1 MALSTEALRSEAAKR
16 WEVADIFRQAG
27 ESYRRNNPL
36 PCSHLKVMRAI
47 EVCRTSYLGGHVQK
61 CDTCGFEQHSYN
73 SCRNRHCPKCQTLT
87 KARWVEDRKAELL
100 SVPYF
105 HNVFTLPHELNPLAL
120 CNKKAIYSML
130 FTAVSETL
138 LHFGRN
144 NLGGVMG
151 FTAILHTW
159 DQRLLD
165 HIHLHCV
172 IAGGALSI
180 DKTRW
185 IQTKDN
191 YLFNVE
197 ALSMVFRGKFID
209 HLEKT
214 HAKGVLKFPG
224 NTAKYAT
231 HEEFSGL
238 IKDLRSKDWVVFS
251 KKPFAAPQEVLDY
264 IGRYTHRVA
273 ISNNRIV
280 DIQDGKVTF
289 TYRDR
294 KDNGTL
300 KLKTLDAVE
309 FIRRFLLHVLPEG
322 FMKIRHFGF
331 LSNRHKKEKV
341 HLCREL
347 IGDNNPVPAYRTGR
361 PERAKKTAGELMLEL
376 TGIDITRC
384 PCCREGT
391 MTIIMEMPYP
401 SRRTLMR
408 PCTAYADSS

>member
-1 MALSTEALRSEAAKR
+1 MALSTEVLRPEAAKR
-16 WEVADIFRQAG
+16 WEVADIFRESG

-36 PCSHLKVMRAI
+36 PRSHLKVMRAI

-61 CDTCGFEQHSYN
+61 CDTCGFEQHAYN
-73 SCRNRHCPKCQTLT
+73 SCRNRHCPKCQSLT
-87 KARWVEDRKAELL
+87 KAQWVEDRKAELL
-100 SVPYF
+100 PVPYF
-105 HNVFTLPHELNPLAL
+105 HNVFTLPHELNPIAL
-120 CNKKAIYSML
+120 CNRKTIYSML
-130 FTAVSETL
+130 FKAVSETL
-138 LHFGRN
+138 LKFGRN
-144 NLGGVMG
+144 NLGGTIG

-159 DQRLLD
+159 DQKLLD
-165 HIHLHCV
+165 HLHLHCV
-172 IAGGALSI
+172 IAGGVISG

-185 IQTKDN
+185 IQTKNN

-197 ALSMVFRGKFID
+197 ALSLVFRGKFID
-209 HLEKT
+209 YLEKT
-214 HAKGVLKFPG
+214 HSKGVLKFPG

-231 HEEFSGL
+231 VEGFSGL

-251 KKPFAAPQEVLDY
+251 KKPFAGPQEVLEY

-280 DIQDGKVTF
+280 DVQDGKVTF

-294 KDNGTL
+294 KNGNTL
-300 KLKTLDAVE
+300 RIKTLDAEE
-309 FIRRFLLHVLPEG
+309 FIQRFLLHVLPDG

-341 HLCREL
+341 QLCREL
-347 IGDNNPVPAYRTGR
+347 IGDNSPVPERT
-361 PERAKKTAGELMLEL
+361 KKNAGELMLEL

-391 MTIIMEMPYP
+391 MSIIMEMPYP
-401 SRRTLMR
+401 SRRSPMR
-408 PCTAYADSS
+408 PRAAHMDSS

>member
-1 MALSTEALRSEAAKR
+1 
-16 WEVADIFRQAG
+16 
-27 ESYRRNNPL
+27 
-36 PCSHLKVMRAI
+36 
-47 EVCRTSYLGGHVQK
+47 
-61 CDTCGFEQHSYN
+61 
-73 SCRNRHCPKCQTLT
+73 
-87 KARWVEDRKAELL
+87 
-100 SVPYF
+100 
-105 HNVFTLPHELNPLAL
+105 
-120 CNKKAIYSML
+120 
-130 FTAVSETL
+130 
-138 LHFGRN
+138 
-144 NLGGVMG
+144 
-151 FTAILHTW
+151 
-159 DQRLLD
+159 
-165 HIHLHCV
+165 
-172 IAGGALSI
+172 
-180 DKTRW
+180 
-185 IQTKDN
+185 
-191 YLFNVE
+191 
-197 ALSMVFRGKFID
+197 
-209 HLEKT
+209 
-214 HAKGVLKFPG
+214 LKFPG

-251 KKPFAAPQEVLDY
+251 KKPFAGPQEVLDY

-376 TGIDITRC
+376 
-384 PCCREGT
+384 
-391 MTIIMEMPYP
+391 
-401 SRRTLMR
+401 RRR
-408 PCTAYADSS
+408 K

>member
-1 MALSTEALRSEAAKR
+1 VALSTEALRSEAAKR

-36 PCSHLKVMRAI
+36 PRSHLKVMRAI
-47 EVCRTSYLGGHVQK
+47 EACRTSYLGGHVQK
-61 CDTCGFEQHSYN
+61 CDTCGFEQQAYN
-73 SCRNRHCPKCQTLT
+73 SCRNSHCPKCQTLT

-100 SVPYF
+100 PVPYF
-105 HNVFTLPHELNPLAL
+105 HNVFTLPHELNPVAL
-120 CNKKAIYSML
+120 CNKKAIYSIL
-130 FTAVSETL
+130 FKAVSETL
-138 LHFGRN
+138 LQFGRHN
-144 NLGGVMG
+144 IGGTLG

-165 HIHLHCV
+165 HLHLHCV
-172 IAGGALSI
+172 IAGGVLAD
-180 DKTRW
+180 DKTSW
-185 IQTKDN
+185 IQTKHN

-197 ALSMVFRGKFID
+197 ALSRVFRGKFIEY
-209 HLEKT
+209 LENGY
-214 HAKGVLKFPG
+214 AKGKLNFPG

-231 HEEFSGL
+231 AEGFSGL
-238 IKDLRSKDWVVFS
+238 IKGLRSKDWVVFS
-251 KKPFAAPQEVLDY
+251 KKPFAGPQEVLEY

-280 DIQDGKVTF
+280 DVKDGKLTF

-294 KDNGTL
+294 KDNDTL
-300 KLKTLDAVE
+300 KLKTLDAGE

-341 HLCREL
+341 QLCREL
-347 IGDNNPVPAYRTGR
+347 IGDNTPVPERT
-361 PERAKKTAGELMLEL
+361 KKNAGELMFEL

-384 PCCREGT
+384 PRCREGT
-391 MTIIMEMPYP
+391 MTSIMEMPYP
-401 SRRTLMR
+401 FRRAYMC
-408 PCTAYADSS
+408 PCAVQVNSS

>member
-1 MALSTEALRSEAAKR
+1 MATSTEVLSRNAAKR
-16 WEVADIFRQAG
+16 WEVADIFRDSG
-27 ESYRRNNPL
+27 ESYRIKNTL
-36 PCSHLKVMRAI
+36 PRAQLKVMHAI
-47 EVCRTSYLGGHVQK
+47 EVCRTSYLGGHVRK
-61 CDTCGFEQHSYN
+61 CDKCGFEQHEYN

-87 KARWVEDRKAELL
+87 KARWVEDRKAEFLPM
-100 SVPYF
+100 PYF
-105 HNVFTLPHELNPLAL
+105 HNVFTLPHELNPVAL
-120 CNKKAIYSML
+120 CNKKAIYSIL
-130 FTAVSETL
+130 FKAVSETL
-138 LHFGRN
+138 LQFGRN
-144 NLGGVMG
+144 NLGGTMG

-172 IAGGALSI
+172 IAGGVLAR

-185 IQTKDN
+185 IQTKNN

-197 ALSMVFRGKFID
+197 ALSIVFRGKFID
-209 HLEKT
+209 YLKKA
-214 HAKGVLKFPG
+214 HAKGGLNFQG

-231 HEEFSGL
+231 DEEFSGL
-238 IKDLRSKDWVVFS
+238 IKVLREKNWVVFS
-251 KKPFAAPQEVLDY
+251 KKPFAGPQAVLDY

-280 DIQDGKVTF
+280 DIQNGSVTF

-294 KDNGTL
+294 KNDNTL
-300 KLKTLDAVE
+300 RIKTLDAEE

-331 LSNRHKKEKV
+331 LSNRRKKEKV
-341 HLCREL
+341 QLCREL
-347 IGDNNPVPAYRTGR
+347 IGDNSPVP
-361 PERAKKTAGELMLEL
+361 ERVKKTAGELMLEL

-384 PCCREGT
+384 PCCRKGM

-401 SRRTLMR
+401 SRRSPMR
-408 PCTAYADSS
+408 PSAAHVDSS

>member
-1 MALSTEALRSEAAKR
+1 VALSTEVLRPEAAKR
-16 WEVADIFRQAG
+16 WEVADIFRESG

-36 PCSHLKVMRAI
+36 PRSHLKVMRAI

-61 CDTCGFEQHSYN
+61 CDTCGFEQHAYN
-73 SCRNRHCPKCQTLT
+73 SCRNRHCPKCQSLT
-87 KARWVEDRKAELL
+87 KAQWVEDRKAELL
-100 SVPYF
+100 PVPYF
-105 HNVFTLPHELNPLAL
+105 HNVFTLPHELNPIAL
-120 CNKKAIYSML
+120 CNRKTIYSML
-130 FTAVSETL
+130 FKAVSETL
-138 LHFGRN
+138 LKFGRN
-144 NLGGVMG
+144 NLGGTIG

-159 DQRLLD
+159 DQKLLD
-165 HIHLHCV
+165 HLHLHCV
-172 IAGGALSI
+172 IAGGVISG

-185 IQTKDN
+185 IQTKNN

-197 ALSMVFRGKFID
+197 ALSLVFRGKFID
-209 HLEKT
+209 YLEKT
-214 HAKGVLKFPG
+214 HSKGVLKFPG

-231 HEEFSGL
+231 VEGFSGL

-251 KKPFAAPQEVLDY
+251 KKPFAGPQEVLEY

-280 DIQDGKVTF
+280 DVQDGKVTF

-294 KDNGTL
+294 KNGNTL
-300 KLKTLDAVE
+300 RIKTLDAEE
-309 FIRRFLLHVLPEG
+309 FIQRFLLHVLPDG

-341 HLCREL
+341 QLCREL
-347 IGDNNPVPAYRTGR
+347 IGDNSPVPERT
-361 PERAKKTAGELMLEL
+361 KKNAGELMLEL

-391 MTIIMEMPYP
+391 MSIIMEMPYP
-401 SRRTLMR
+401 SRRSPMR
-408 PCTAYADSS
+408 PRAAHMDSS